1 MPKVTIVGAG
11 NVGATAAHI
20 IASKDLA
27 DVVMVDVA
35 EGLPQGKALDM
46 MHMRSVELFE
56 SKIVGTNDYDLTRDS
71 DVVVITAGIARK
83 PGMTREDLLGVNSG
97 IMKSVIGQALEASPN
112 AVFICVTN
120 PLDVMTYLAF
130 RESGLPS
137 NRLMGMGGVLDSS
150 RLSFAVCE
158 KLGCDPADVEAWA
171 VGAHGEGMVCWPRFT
186 TVKGTPITELLSPEE
201 VDEVVHRCVKGGA
214 EVVGYLKTGSAY
226 YAPGASIAKMV
237 EAILSGSS
245 ELMSV
250 CAHLEG
256 QYGIDDV
263 YMNVPVRLGPTGIEE
278 IVEFELNEDELAALR
293 ESAESVRAGLSAL
306 PA

>member
-1 MPKVTIVGAG
+1 MAKVTIVGAG

-20 IASKDLA
+20 IASKDIA
-27 DVVMVDVA
+27 DVVMIDVA

-46 MHMRSVELFE
+46 MHMRSVEMFE
-56 SKIVGTNDYDLTRDS
+56 SKITGTNDYADTRDS

-83 PGMTREDLLGVNSG
+83 PGMTREDLLGVNAG
-97 IMKSVIGQALEASPN
+97 IMRSVIGQAMEASPN

-120 PLDVMTYLAF
+120 PLDVMTYLAY
-130 RESGLPS
+130 RTSGLPA

-171 VGAHGEGMVCWPRFT
+171 LGAHGEGMVCWPRYT
-186 TVKGTPITELLSPEE
+186 TVKGTPITEIMDPEE
-201 VDEVVHRCVKGGA
+201 VDEVVQRCVKGGA
-214 EVVGYLKTGSAY
+214 EVVSFLKTGSAY

-237 EAILSGSS
+237 EAILVGSD
-245 ELMSV
+245 EIMSV

-256 QYGIDDV
+256 QYSIDDL
-263 YMNVPVRLGPTGIEE
+263 YMNVPVRLGKNGVEE
-278 IVEFELNEDELAALR
+278 IVEFDLTPEELEALQASAA
-293 ESAESVRAGLSAL
+293 SVRAGLANL
-306 PA
+306 PE